1 MKQIRTV
8 FVRNCRGITGVT
20 GGETY
25 LLSLLRGFDPDKC
38 KCLLICIV
46 NPKRGETSWLKQL
59 KQTGF
64 EHVLIPISNPFS
76 IKDIQEVTRIIREFN
91 ADIVHCMDHRSDLV
105 GLISAKLTGKP
116 VLASFLGWSNF
127 PKGSWRATIYP
138 LIDRIIIKRLHA
150 VITDSVAIGEELR
163 MWKKKDPIVAIR
175 NGVDV
180 NKFDP
185 YQSLPSFLLP
195 DGFRKEGDFV
205 VGMVGR
211 IHPVKGHLNFLKSA
225 KKILESHPNC
235 RFLIVGNILPSFE
248 YYEQE
253 IQDYIAENNMRES
266 VLITHASF
274 DKVPAVMANLDLLA
288 APSFIESFS
297 FTMLEAMAMELPV
310 VSTDVGGATEMI
322 TDGETGF
329 LIFDDDD
336 DVVSSLTEKILMLI
350 DNPMLREKVGKMARK
365 KIVEEFSIEKMAGQT
380 LNVYQEL
387 IDFHGNESKG
397 MDEKRQLLEK
407 LAEISC

>member
-1 MKQIRTV
+1 MKPIRTV

-46 NPKRGETSWLKQL
+46 NPKMGETSWLKQL

-76 IKDIQEVTRIIREFN
+76 IKDVQEVTRLVREFN

-105 GLISAKLTGKP
+105 GLISARLSGKP
-116 VLASFLGWSNF
+116 VIASFLGWTNF
-127 PKGSWRATIYP
+127 PKGSWRSKVYP

-163 MWKKKDPIVAIR
+163 MWKHKDPIVAIR
-175 NGVDV
+175 NGVDIHR
-180 NKFDP
+180 FDP
-185 YQSLPSFLLP
+185 NQSLPAFSLRE
-195 DGFRKEGDFV
+195 GFRKEGDFV
-205 VGMVGR
+205 IGMVGR

-225 KKILESHPNC
+225 KKLLESYPNC
-235 RFLIVGNILPSFE
+235 RFLIVGNVLPGFE

-253 IQDYIAENNMRES
+253 IQNYIAEHNMHES

-274 DKVPAVMANLDLLA
+274 DQVPAVMACLDILA
-288 APSFIESFS
+288 APSFAESFS
-297 FTMLEAMAMELPV
+297 FTMLEAMAMKRPV
-310 VSTDVGGATEMI
+310 VSTNVGGATEMI
-322 TDGETGF
+322 ADGETGF
-329 LIFDDDD
+329 LISDG
-336 DVVSSLTEKILMLI
+336 DVVSSLTEKISMLI
-350 DNPMLREKVGKMARK
+350 ENPKLRQEVGNRARD
-365 KIVEEFSIEKMAGQT
+365 KIVEEFSIEIMAEQT
-380 LNVYQEL
+380 LDVYKEL
-387 IDFHGNESKG
+387 INYHNKETKG
-397 MDEKRQLLEK
+397 IDEKQQLLEQ
-407 LAEISC
+407 LARISC

>member
-1 MKQIRTV
+1 MKPIRTV

-46 NPKRGETSWLKQL
+46 NPKMGETSWLKQL

-76 IKDIQEVTRIIREFN
+76 IKDVQEVTRLVREFN

-105 GLISAKLTGKP
+105 GLISARLSGKP
-116 VLASFLGWSNF
+116 VIASFLGWTNF
-127 PKGSWRATIYP
+127 PKGSWRSKVYP

-163 MWKKKDPIVAIR
+163 MWKHKDPIVAIR
-175 NGVDV
+175 NGVDIHR
-180 NKFDP
+180 FDP
-185 YQSLPSFLLP
+185 NQSLPAFSLRE
-195 DGFRKEGDFV
+195 GFRKEGDFV
-205 VGMVGR
+205 IGMVGR

-225 KKILESHPNC
+225 KKLLESYPNC
-235 RFLIVGNILPSFE
+235 RFLIVGNVLPGFE

-253 IQDYIAENNMRES
+253 IQNYIAEHNMHES

-274 DKVPAVMANLDLLA
+274 DQVPAVMACLDILA
-288 APSFIESFS
+288 APSFAESFS
-297 FTMLEAMAMELPV
+297 FTMLEAMAMKRPV
-310 VSTDVGGATEMI
+310 VSTNVGGATEMI
-322 TDGETGF
+322 ADGETGF
-329 LIFDDDD
+329 LISDG
-336 DVVSSLTEKILMLI
+336 DVVSSLTEKISMLI
-350 DNPMLREKVGKMARK
+350 GNPKLRQEVGNRARD
-365 KIVEEFSIEKMAGQT
+365 KIVEEFSIEIMAEQT
-380 LNVYQEL
+380 LDVYKEL
-387 IDFHGNESKG
+387 INYHNKETKG
-397 MDEKRQLLEK
+397 IDEKQQLLEQ
-407 LAEISC
+407 LARISC